1 MYLHRESTYLR
12 VNNAR
17 LIMCLWPKIVQ
28 ISQTSLLSK
37 TGFPEQKEEFI
48 NRAKVLFLYGQIM
61 AVKVL

>member
-28 ISQTSLLSK
+28 ISQIRLLSK

-48 NRAKVLFLYGQIM
+48 NRGKVLYL
-61 AVKVL
+61 